1 MLFGP
6 VYDGVMALK
15 ASSLRE
21 NIYRILDQVLETG
34 VPVEI
39 ERRGKILKIVPAESR
54 SKLENL
60 KPQPYVLSDPEELVH
75 HDWSGEWPELSGG
88 NSLWSSSLPERV
100 RGLRS
105 GRRVAKS

>member
-1 MLFGP
+1 
-6 VYDGVMALK
+6 MALK

-39 ERRGKILKIVPAESR
+39 ERRGKILKIVSAEPP

-60 KPQPYVLSDPEELVH
+60 KARDYLRCDPEELVEM
-75 HDWSGEWPELSGG
+75 DWSGEWQP
-88 NSLWSSSLPERV
+88 
-100 RGLRS
+100 
-105 GRRVAKS
+105 

>member
-1 MLFGP
+1 MT
-6 VYDGVMALK
+6 LK
-15 ASSLRE
+15 ASALRE

-60 KPQPYVLSDPEELVH
+60 KPRPYLLSDPEELVH
-75 HDWSGEWPELSGG
+75 LDWSGEWRPRTPQNPDSAAQME
-88 NSLWSSSLPERV
+88 
-100 RGLRS
+100 
-105 GRRVAKS
+105 VAEGVSREDRDVLGKFAE